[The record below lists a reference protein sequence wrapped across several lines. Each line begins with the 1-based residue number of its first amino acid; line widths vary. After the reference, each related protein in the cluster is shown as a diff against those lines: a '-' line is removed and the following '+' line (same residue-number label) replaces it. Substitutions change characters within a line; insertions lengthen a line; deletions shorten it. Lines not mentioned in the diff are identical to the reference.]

1 MAMVFRSA
9 KNLENPKKI
18 DENNKISLNTDIIE
32 KYKLNS
38 INKSRNR
45 VPEEI
50 HFNSKRIAF
59 GSLTEKSSYFNINS
73 CDNFSPGPGAY
84 NLNNNLIKKSYNQ
97 FINSDKKQ
105 LDIAEDNLPVCFLS
119 NQKRFKTDN
128 FEISPGPGHYSSE
141 KKLKRDDSK
150 KLISKYRITY
160 RKTFSPNRVVS
171 IPYNYEERSNAE
183 YAELMHENNKSKEK
197 DKINSK
203 DNMSK
208 NDINHKIFSSKNN
221 KENGLS
227 NNSSQFESNNFLN
240 SKNSTFPTISNS
252 LSIINYNN
260 NTNSCLDKYFHLEKT
275 MKEVKLSNTNTY
287 KYNYS
292 YNKIHEKN
300 GPNTI
305 ISRNTGP
312 GPGQYSVS
320 NIYDKKSKDEKFQ
333 NFGSSSVRD
342 IFSSLNVKNYKNFF
356 KERNLDNI
364 NDNMN
369 NMNNIITINNKK
381 SKISKS
387 KSFTDKNKYKNLSKL
402 KVFYKSKEDILKEKH
417 IYEKKLSS
425 NSPGPGAYEPENS
438 KNAQIKKLNFE
449 NFGTLE
455 KRFPISS
462 SGANTPGP
470 GKYLSLK
477 FWGSKDKI
485 KHNSFI
491 PKNIIKENAKKIKI
505 LKENIFTKKLISEK
519 NKSPS
524 VGLYSPEKV
533 NCINYDNQKLKDK
546 RPIFDFY
553 GFGSTID
560 RVKLL
565 NNKKEEKVDQIY
577 NLDYPEVKFG
587 QQIAPFLFSTER
599 KESEN
604 FIIKDNNEKIGPGSY
619 KADSYFDW
627 NKKSYNILYN

>member
-9 KNLENPKKI
+9 KNLENQKKI
-18 DENNKISLNTDIIE
+18 DKNNKISLNKDIIE
-32 KYKLNS
+32 KYINRFS
-38 INKSRNR
+38 NNKSRNR
-45 VPEEI
+45 MPEEI
-50 HFNSKRIAF
+50 HFNNKRIAF
-59 GSLTEKSSYFNINS
+59 GSLTEKNSYFNINS
-73 CDNFSPGPGAY
+73 CDNFSPGPGTY
-84 NLNNNLIKKSYNQ
+84 NLNNNMIKKSYNK

-105 LDIAEDNLPVCFLS
+105 LDIVDDNSPICFLS

-128 FEISPGPGHYSSE
+128 FEISPGPGHYYSE
-141 KKLKRDDSK
+141 KKLKKDESK

-160 RKTFSPNRVVS
+160 RKTFSPNRVIS
-171 IPYNYEERSNAE
+171 IPYNLDERSNDE
-183 YAELMHENNKSKEK
+183 HVELIHDNNKSKEK
-197 DKINSK
+197 EKDKFNSK
-203 DNMSK
+203 ENMNK
-208 NDINHKIFSSKNN
+208 DDINHKIFSSKNN

-227 NNSSQFESNNFLN
+227 NNSSLFESNNFLS

-252 LSIINYNN
+252 ISIINYNN
-260 NTNSCLDKYFHLEKT
+260 NISSNLDKYFHLEKT

-292 YNKIHEKN
+292 YNNIHDKN
-300 GPNTI
+300 GSNTM

-312 GPGQYSVS
+312 GPGQYSVY
-320 NIYDKKSKDEKFQ
+320 NIYDKKSKDVKFQ

-342 IFSSLNVKNYKNFF
+342 IFSSLKVKNYKNFF

-369 NMNNIITINNKK
+369 NIIAINNKK
-381 SKISKS
+381 TELAKS

-417 IYEKKLSS
+417 IYEKELSL
-425 NSPGPGAYEPENS
+425 NNPGPGAYEPENS
-438 KNAQIKKLNFE
+438 KNTHIKKLNFV
-449 NFGTLE
+449 NFGSLE

-462 SGANTPGP
+462 SGVSTPGP
-470 GKYLSLK
+470 GKYISLNY
-477 FWGSKDKI
+477 WGKSKI

-491 PKNIIKENAKKIKI
+491 PKNIIKENAKRIKI
-505 LKENIFTKKLISEK
+505 LKEKIFTKKLISEK

-524 VGLYSPEKV
+524 VGWYSPEKI
-533 NCINYDNQKLKDK
+533 NCIDYENQKLKEK
-546 RPIFDFY
+546 RPIFNFY

-577 NLDYPEVKFG
+577 NLDYPEVKIG
-587 QQIAPFLFSTER
+587 QQIAPFLSSTQR

-604 FIIKDNNEKIGPGSY
+604 FIIKDNNTKTGPGSY